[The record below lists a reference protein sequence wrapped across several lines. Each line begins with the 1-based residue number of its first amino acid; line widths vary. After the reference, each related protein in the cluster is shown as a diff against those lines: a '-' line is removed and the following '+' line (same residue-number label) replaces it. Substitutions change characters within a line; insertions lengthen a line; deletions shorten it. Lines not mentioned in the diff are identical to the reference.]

1 MTGDKKIMNPPMTP
15 DTHIRGAVACF
26 LHQLTTIFCQ
36 IKILTLIPERFSADF
51 LKSIYANL
59 QCPLFAHSGH
69 CLAYMSATCQKRT
82 LLNPHCINFCARANN
97 KFAGIR
103 EIEQQRLNT
112 AGDNAKK

>member
-51 LKSIYANL
+51 LKAFYANL
-59 QCPLFAHSGH
+59 QCPLFAHSG
-69 CLAYMSATCQKRT
+69 
-82 LLNPHCINFCARANN
+82 
-97 KFAGIR
+97 
-103 EIEQQRLNT
+103 RLKT
-112 AGDNAKK
+112 FFYAVIFII